1 MLRMRGGA
9 VITLMGLT
17 ALVAYSLGRQDAPTG
32 KQTAAIVLSTAP
44 AIEKPVALVTAPLDA
59 PAAPSPRPSPPPPTA
74 NGSPAPAK
82 PSTPSDAKRK
92 GEVALAAAAIAAIIV
107 QASRDRYYAT
117 GHPCACPEDLM
128 RNGKVCGGRSAYSRP
143 GGAAP
148 LCYPTEVTPAMN
160 ETYRKTAAASR

>member
-1 MLRMRGGA
+1 MRGGA

-44 AIEKPVALVTAPLDA
+44 AIERPVALVTSPLDA
-59 PAAPSPRPSPPPPTA
+59 PAVPSPRPSPPPPTA
-74 NGSPAPAK
+74 NGSPAPAR
-82 PSTPSDAKRK
+82 PSTQQSDAKRK
-92 GEVALAAAAIAAIIV
+92 GEVALAAAVIAAIIV

-117 GHPCACPEDLM
+117 GHLCACPEDLM
-128 RNGKVCGGRSAYSRP
+128 RNGKLCGGRSAYSRP

-148 LCYPTEVTPAMN
+148 LCYPTDVTPAMI
-160 ETYRKTAAASR
+160 ETYRKNAAASR